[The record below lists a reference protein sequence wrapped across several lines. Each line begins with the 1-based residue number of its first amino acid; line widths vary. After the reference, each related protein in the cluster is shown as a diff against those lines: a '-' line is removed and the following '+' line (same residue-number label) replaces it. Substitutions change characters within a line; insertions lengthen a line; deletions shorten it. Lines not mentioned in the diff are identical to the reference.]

1 MPIDPLSGLIHHIDY
16 IASPNFNARPAGE
29 TISLIVI
36 HNISLPPNTFGGPY
50 IEQLFCNQ
58 LTADEH
64 PYFASLCHLHVSAH
78 ILIRRTG
85 QPIQFVPFHQRAWHA
100 GISSFQG
107 QKNCNNYSIGIEL
120 EGADHIPYAH
130 EQYRTLANLI
140 TLLQQRYPA
149 ITQQRIVGH
158 SDIAPERK
166 TDPGPAFNWNNLFK
180 RLSHK
185 P

>member
-1 MPIDPLSGLIHHIDY
+1 MHINPVSGLIRDIDY
-16 IASPNFNARPAGE
+16 IASPNSNNRPADK

-58 LTADEH
+58 LSAEAH
-64 PYFASLCHLHVSAH
+64 PYFATICHLQVSAH

-85 QPIQFVPFHQRAWHA
+85 EFIQFVPFHKRAWHA
-100 GISSFQG
+100 GISSFQEH
-107 QKNCNNYSIGIEL
+107 KNCNDYSIGIEL
-120 EGADHIPYAH
+120 EGTDHIPYAD

-140 TLLQQRYPA
+140 TSLQQRYPA

-158 SDIAPERK
+158 NDIAPERK
-166 TDPGPAFNWNNLFK
+166 TDPGPAFNWDYLFK

-185 P
+185 K